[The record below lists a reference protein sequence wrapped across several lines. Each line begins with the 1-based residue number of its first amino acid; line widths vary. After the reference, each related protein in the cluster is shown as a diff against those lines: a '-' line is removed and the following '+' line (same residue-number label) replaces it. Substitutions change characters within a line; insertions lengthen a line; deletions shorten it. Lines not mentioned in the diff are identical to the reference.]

1 MKPQPTCRLTSL
13 FTSFLIFW
21 NAYHW
26 LYPVRSQ
33 SKKETVSTV
42 HWGPLSKAHRRWRLE
57 DGGSAGEIWSISR
70 IATQDYAISIQDNF
84 YLSILYSGK
93 IVNDFK
99 PSRAALF
106 LSLLDIILM
115 IQMPLLSNSKFKI
128 SFCVNIN
135 I

>member
-21 NAYHW
+21 NTSHW
-26 LYPVRSQ
+26 QYPIRSQ
-33 SKKETVSTV
+33 SRRETVSIA
-42 HWGPLSKAHRRWRLE
+42 HWSPLSKAQRRWRLE

-70 IATQDYAISIQDNF
+70 IATQDYAIFIQDNF

-99 PSRAALF
+99 PSCAALF

-115 IQMPLLSNSKFKI
+115 IQMPLLSNSKI
-128 SFCVNIN
+128 VLR
-135 I
+135 